1 MVRQL
6 SSRSLKM
13 VRVKSFIGSNH
24 QDIEKQVNEW
34 LESNKHE
41 VIDVNISTKPDYYW
55 ALVVYKPQ

>member
-1 MVRQL
+1 
-6 SSRSLKM
+6 M